1 MSINQPQPLSQ
12 SSENFNP
19 PDRNRPVNQW
29 NGEKCRKPL
38 IDLSNTTYT
47 RVQTQSFMNKFDK
60 SLTKKLKTC
69 TTSSS
74 SHSPSPSSR
83 ANTDP
88 VNITRRNE
96 RERNR
101 VKLLNMGFDRLRAVV
116 PCRSG
121 EQLSKIST
129 LKKAIWYIEHL
140 DKVLHGQENSCS
152 NFIQQSLTPSS
163 SSSSSS
169 SCSRNPSISHV
180 NEMKTCTS
188 HKRKQPIGMTKSAE
202 LFENNQKEAKSGTS
216 WSSFEQFM
224 SPHKNISMLER
235 GSVNQ
240 FYSAPIF
247 PTYWDTN
254 INTFSYED
262 RKADDGDGKEHTSA
276 SFVHSTPQN
285 RRVDKK
291 NFCPNSNSPSS
302 SSSCLLSPVVLND
315 SGYHS
320 YQSQYES
327 LLMSSATPTH
337 STLST
342 WNNPNHNAGACM
354 LPPTQK

>member
-12 SSENFNP
+12 SNENFNP
-19 PDRNRPVNQW
+19 SDWNPSVNQSSSHQ
-29 NGEKCRKPL
+29 CRKPL
-38 IDLSNTTYT
+38 IDLSNTTYK
-47 RVQTQSFMNKFDK
+47 RVQTHSFMNKFDK
-60 SLTKKLKTC
+60 SITKQLKTC

-74 SHSPSPSSR
+74 SHSPSPSTCE
-83 ANTDP
+83 NTDP
-88 VNITRRNE
+88 GNITRRNE

-152 NFIQQSLTPSS
+152 NFIQQSPNSS
-163 SSSSSS
+163 SP
-169 SCSRNPSISHV
+169 SCSRKPPINHV

-202 LFENNQKEAKSGTS
+202 LFENNQNEARSGTS

-224 SPHKNISMLER
+224 SPHRNISMLER

-240 FYSAPIF
+240 FYPAPIF
-247 PTYWDTN
+247 PTYWDPN
-254 INTFSYED
+254 ISTLSNED
-262 RKADDGDGKEHTSA
+262 RKANDGEMKEHTST
-276 SFVHSTPQN
+276 SFIHSTPQN
-285 RRVDKK
+285 RRVEKK
-291 NFCPNSNSPSS
+291 CCLNSNSPSS

-327 LLMSSATPTH
+327 LILSSATPTH
-337 STLST
+337 STLSS
-342 WNNPNHNAGACM
+342 WNNPNHNAGVCM